1 MRIRKALKR
10 AMVVVLMSVLMS
22 CASSPQSTPIM
33 PLEEVQKIR
42 KMAVVTS
49 LSGEGADI
57 SHHKGLTASPYTAP
71 FGLLGILIGSAV
83 EKAAI
88 RASLSSYADSLK
100 NGLADYNPKKML
112 DEAFC
117 RLFVT
122 EFVTV
127 NPVEVEKAIIGKYN
141 DKESTEARKLKDY
154 DMLVAMFGVDSVL
167 EIDFQYGLE
176 VHGETLSAAVI
187 NADLK
192 LTRLSDKAV
201 LLSKQIASGK
211 IAKTWYRVDEFVKDD
226 AKLYKSELSKA
237 CEAIVYLTALE
248 LGTNLSSTG
257 KFYWQK
263 DAEN

>member
-1 MRIRKALKR
+1 MIRKVLKGV
-10 AMVVVLMSVLMS
+10 MIGVLMSALMS
-22 CASSPQSTPIM
+22 CASSPQSTPITAS
-33 PLEEVQKIR
+33 EEVQKIK

-57 SHHKGLTASPYTAP
+57 SHHRGLTANPYAAP
-71 FGLLGILIGSAV
+71 FGLLGLLIGSAV

-88 RASLSSYADSLK
+88 RASLSSYENSLK
-100 NGLADYNPKKML
+100 KGLADYSPKKIL

-122 EFVTV
+122 EFAVV
-127 NPVEVEKAIIGKYN
+127 NPVEVEKAVVGKFN
-141 DKESTEARKLKDY
+141 GKASAEANKPESY
-154 DMLVAMFGVDSVL
+154 DRLVAIFCVDSVL

-201 LLSKQIASGK
+201 VLNKHIASGK
-211 IAKTWYRVDEFVKDD
+211 IAKTWYRVDEFAKDD
-226 AKLYKSELSKA
+226 AKLYKSELSNA

-248 LGTNLSSTG
+248 LGANPNSTG
-257 KFYWQK
+257 RFYWQR